1 MSLKIALWGFRF
13 HITLLLDH
21 PNHQGGLLINDLPTD
36 PPSTILLFHMEQC
49 SSDQE
54 KRPLWSNPPM
64 PAA

>member
-36 PPSTILLFHMEQC
+36 PSFHN
-49 SSDQE
+49 
-54 KRPLWSNPPM
+54 PLVPHG
-64 PAA
+64 AVQQ